1 VDGNERIKKTIVSFQ
16 SLEHLSATFFGK
28 EVRAMDREE
37 LKGLVCWMLDN
48 PELLVLA
55 RNIQREDERT
65 DQ

>member
-55 RNIQREDERT
+55 RNQREHEHT
-65 DQ
+65 GQ